1 MRWVVLVLALAGA
14 GGSGFIGF
22 RWFSDAEAF
31 RTTIH
36 LVRAEAKTNPKALA
50 KIQEVQSA
58 YKASFFLMAGLP
70 LGIIGALLA
79 ISRRG
84 ILAALVLILA
94 CAGPAVLI
102 KDIFMEKT
110 EDILLGKIERI
121 YQLGLWNGAL
131 LLAGLLA
138 FFIRPKRVIPEEES
152 AYAGV

>member
-84 ILAALVLILA
+84 ILAALVLIVA
-94 CAGPAVLI
+94 FAGPPILI
-102 KDIFMEKT
+102 KDQLLEKT
-110 EDILLGKIERI
+110 DLMIGLGI
-121 YQLGLWNGAL
+121 WTGAL

-138 FFIRPKRVIPEEES
+138 FFIRPKRVIPEEER